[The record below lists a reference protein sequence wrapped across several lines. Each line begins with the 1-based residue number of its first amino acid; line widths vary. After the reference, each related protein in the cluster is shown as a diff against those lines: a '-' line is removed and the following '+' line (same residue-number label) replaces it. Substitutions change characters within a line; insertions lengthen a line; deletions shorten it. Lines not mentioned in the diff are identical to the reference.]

1 MIHQKI
7 LSVLQ
12 EWHVVLILYTWW
24 RLCPSLIVPASERFE
39 GHIKIFCCSLIYTI
53 YRIYILA
60 IWNVSKL
67 LSSIVYWPFIL
78 FHCPVTFITTVFWEP
93 ITYFTRNFDTCSSL
107 GRRDGLHLHLL
118 FFHLGGGAPLVPGLR
133 EKRDLLQSREVDDGL
148 DTTADVNEGVPH
160 RLHQAAECIQRVVVL
175 EGDIRTLNCCANN
188 IIGFLFVHLA
198 ISLRT
203 VLL

>member
-93 ITYFTRNFDTCSSL
+93 ITYFTRNWCPFIFRQARWSPPSPPFLSPWRRSPTCSRPQGEKGSSPVER
-107 GRRDGLHLHLL
+107 GRWWAGYY
-118 FFHLGGGAPLVPGLR
+118 
-133 EKRDLLQSREVDDGL
+133 
-148 DTTADVNEGVPH
+148 
-160 RLHQAAECIQRVVVL
+160 CW
-175 EGDIRTLNCCANN
+175 C
-188 IIGFLFVHLA
+188 
-198 ISLRT
+198 
-203 VLL
+203 